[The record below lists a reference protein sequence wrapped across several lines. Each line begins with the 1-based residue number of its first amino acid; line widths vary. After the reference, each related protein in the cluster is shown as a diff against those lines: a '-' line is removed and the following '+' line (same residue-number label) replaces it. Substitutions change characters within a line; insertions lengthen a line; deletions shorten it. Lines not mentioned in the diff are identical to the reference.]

1 MAIWPLP
8 LLNERTREKNTENLS
23 TRFGSFSVLSRSSVY
38 HCNISINRDRKEIV
52 ESSGW
57 MRSSTFYRM
66 GGSSIEDSWD
76 LTSVGPQT
84 IILIGRTGNGKSATG
99 NSILGRKAFKS
110 RARASSS
117 GVRSTCESEKTV
129 LKDGQIINVIDTPG
143 LFDVNLQSVLIIK
156 GIVKCIDLAKDGV
169 HAILLVF
176 SCTSRFSMEEE
187 AVIESLQGIFGP
199 TVTNYMIVVF
209 TGGDDLEDNDETL
222 DDYLGRECPQPLQKI
237 LAACNNRRVLFDNR
251 TKDDRKKTAQR
262 KELFGLI
269 DMVMEENG
277 RRPYTNEFFA
287 QLKDGAMKLR
297 QQGEKIDS
305 LDETK
310 QEIELMK
317 LTEMV
322 EVKMRETTTMLEQH
336 FAEEQEVSLKA
347 EEMAKAAE
355 RQSNEEIRRLRESLE
370 KAQRETKKLRAQA
383 QVGGCFFL

>member
-1 MAIWPLP
+1 MQFTCSQIKPLA
-8 LLNERTREKNTENLS
+8 T
-23 TRFGSFSVLSRSSVY
+23 G
-38 HCNISINRDRKEIV
+38 
-52 ESSGW
+52 
-57 MRSSTFYRM
+57 MM

-110 RARASSS
+110 RASSS
-117 GVRSTCESEKTV
+117 GVTSTCESDKTV

-143 LFDVNLQSVLIIK
+143 LFDVNLQFDLIIK
-156 GIVKCIDLAKDGV
+156 EIVKCIDLAKDGV

-187 AVIESLQGIFGP
+187 AVIESMQRIFGP
-199 TVTNYMIVVF
+199 KVTNYMIVVF

-251 TKDDRKKTAQR
+251 TKDERKKAAQR
-262 KELFGLI
+262 KELLSLI

-277 RRPYTNEFFA
+277 GRPYTNEFFA
-287 QLKDGAMKLR
+287 QLKEGAMKLR
-297 QQGEKIDS
+297 QHEEKIDS
-305 LDETK
+305 LDATK
-310 QEIELMK
+310 QEIKELKRQMQRSHEEQMKK

-322 EVKMRETTTMLEQH
+322 ELKMRETTKMLEQQL
-336 FAEEQEVSLKA
+336 AKEQEARLKA
-347 EEMAKAAE
+347 EKMAKAAQ

-370 KAQRETKKLRAQA
+370 KAERETEKLRTQA
-383 QVGGCFFL
+383 QGAGCAIL